1 LNIYQIRAAKINAR
15 MTNNTCSGHVLT
27 NSSLLAAVISIFLSI
42 SSLSMFFHHKLSLLI
57 ESFIISS
64 QEFIPDISSQ
74 EFIPDISSQE
84 FIPDISSQEFIPD
97 ISSQEFIP
105 DISSQ
110 EFIPDIPGIPLAI
123 LSFSISAIS
132 SLANFSFSNS
142 KSISLEADS
151 RSICSSSI
159 LNLLK
164 SSEIN
169 FIAQSNQEVIV
180 DQSLPVIEKII
191 TS

>member
-57 ESFIISS
+57 ESFI
-64 QEFIPDISSQ
+64 
-74 EFIPDISSQE
+74 ISSQE